1 MPGATLASV
10 PDHPTKITFHTL
22 RHTHASMLIQEGAP
36 IPLVSRRLGH
46 ASTRMTL
53 DTYAHMYPSGRPLWP
68 PSWTLP
74 GRPHKPHQAPA
85 LAPAPADLEARRT
98 TRATSLSPG

>member
-1 MPGATLASV
+1 LPGATLASV

-53 DTYAHMYPSGRPLWP
+53 DTYAHMYPSEEAALAAQLDSARQAA
-68 PSWTLP
+68 
-74 GRPHKPHQAPA
+74 QAPA
-85 LAPAPADLEARRT
+85 GPGPGARPRG
-98 TRATSLSPG
+98 PGGPPDHAGD